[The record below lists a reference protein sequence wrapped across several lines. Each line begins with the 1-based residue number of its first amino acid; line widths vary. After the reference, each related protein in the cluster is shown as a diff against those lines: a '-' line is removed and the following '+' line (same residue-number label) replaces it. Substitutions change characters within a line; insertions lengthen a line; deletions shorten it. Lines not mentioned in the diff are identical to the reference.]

1 MTKKLKKNK
10 KTAII
15 SLEDKT
21 MTKELEIHIE
31 KQEKEVEE
39 KINQQNQS
47 LTKTEEI
54 EIDEF

>member
-1 MTKKLKKNK
+1 MTKKLKKHK
-10 KTAII
+10 KNATI

-21 MTKELEIHIE
+21 MKNELEIHIE

>member
-1 MTKKLKKNK
+1 MKKNLK
-10 KTAII
+10 NIEKNATMD
-15 SLEDKT
+15 SGDKT
-21 MTKELEIHIE
+21 MTREQYIE
-31 KQEKEVEE
+31 NQEKEVEQ